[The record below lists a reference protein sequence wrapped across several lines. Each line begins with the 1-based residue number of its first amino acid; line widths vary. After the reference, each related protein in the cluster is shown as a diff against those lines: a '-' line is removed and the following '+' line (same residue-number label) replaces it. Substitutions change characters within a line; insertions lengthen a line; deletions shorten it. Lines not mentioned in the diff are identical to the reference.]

1 MPLYLV
7 ETVTQFRNR
16 YVIECKSAEHA
27 EDTVVCDEAKEF
39 SQKHSGE
46 NIIGTREITT
56 TEFTHMNKELSETT
70 KSLGKFQESGS
81 PWMGEDQIT
90 RVSY

>member
-39 SQKHSGE
+39 SQKHLGE

-90 RVSY
+90 RVDY